1 MQTIAPCLFFDGKAE
16 NAVNLYKSVFK
27 SAKVG
32 HILQRTTWMR
42 A

>member
-16 NAVNLYKSVFK
+16 NAVN
-27 SAKVG
+27 